1 MKILIELPTWLGDTV
16 MATPAMDNIIS
27 HYNKPEIT
35 IIGSFVSIEVIKNHP
50 KVVKAEVLKKN
61 YISLYKIAKNLGQFD
76 VYFSFRSSFRSR
88 ILKLLISSKNKYQFK
103 GNKYQNCHQV
113 EKYNRFVNHC
123 LNTDFIAGKLKIC
136 HNVKTSLSKS
146 LPIVGINPGASYG
159 EAKRWYPKEFADVAN
174 DLSNQYDIIIFGGP
188 GEKDIAGDIERYL
201 INYGVNNYQNLAGKT
216 SITELIT
223 QISNLDLF
231 ITGDSGPMHIAAAFQ
246 VPTVTTFGPTN
257 DKETSQWMNANSMIV
272 KKNLECQPC
281 MKRTCPLKHHNCM
294 SLIKAIDVLNAIK
307 SFDNKFSV
315 SLE

>member
-16 MATPAMDNIIS
+16 MATPAIDNIITY
-27 HYNKPEIT
+27 YNKHEIT
-35 IIGSFVSIEVIKNHP
+35 IIGSFVSIELIRNHP
-50 KVVKAEVLKKN
+50 KVVASEVLNKN
-61 YISLYKIAKNLGQFD
+61 YISLYKISKNLGQFD
-76 VYFSFRSSFRSR
+76 VFFSFRSSFRAR
-88 ILKLLISSKNKYQFK
+88 IFKLLVSSKKKYQFK
-103 GNKYQNCHQV
+103 SKKYLNCHQV

-123 LNTDFIAGKLKIC
+123 LNTDFIAGKLKIY

-146 LPIVGINPGASYG
+146 FPIVGINPGASYG

-174 DLSNQYDIIIFGGP
+174 DLSKQYDIIIFGGL
-188 GEKDIAGDIERYL
+188 GEKDIADDIEKYL
-201 INYGVNNYQNLAGKT
+201 ISYGVNNYKNLVGKT

-272 KKNLECQPC
+272 KKSLDCQPC
-281 MKRTCPLKHHNCM
+281 MKRTCPLRHHNCM
-294 SLIKAIDVLNAIK
+294 VLIKAIDVMNAIN
-307 SFDNKFSV
+307 SFDNKFSI